1 MVVLLP
7 VCLLRS
13 MTFHKC
19 CCMCRVHADDLQLTT
34 SHLATA
40 AYIYYRAKSFV
51 KDFLAVL

>member
-1 MVVLLP
+1 MGFLLP

-13 MTFHKC
+13 LTFHKC
-19 CCMCRVHADDLQLTT
+19 CCVSSEHADDLQLTT